1 MKNAA
6 LPLLLAAL
14 LLSLP
19 LPVQSQQQGGA
30 PQPTVI
36 LPQDGTGSQ
45 IQVQPLGTGFVLQG
59 SQTQQQGEAATQQ
72 QGGTAIPQ
80 QQGET
85 AAQQQESGV
94 EQPSEATAAE
104 TGPPREAE
112 GVSLEGLDKI
122 TARTFAFEA
131 PLNETVR
138 FGYLEVTARRC
149 VVAAEEETPERSAF
163 LEVVEAKPGRN
174 PSKVFSG
181 WMFAS
186 SPSVSAMEH
195 AVYDI
200 WVVDCM
206 GYQGEVAHESTP
218 AAEVV
223 PEDVEAPVEGV
234 ERPLD

>member
-1 MKNAA
+1 MRPWIV
-6 LPLLLAAL
+6 PLLLGAL
-14 LLSLP
+14 LLPHAVLA
-19 LPVQSQQQGGA
+19 QSDSQ
-30 PQPTVI
+30 PQI
-36 LPQDGTGSQ
+36 E
-45 IQVQPLGTGFVLQG
+45 VQPLGQGYVLPGQ
-59 SQTQQQGEAATQQ
+59 SQTQQQGETATQQ
-72 QGGTAIPQ
+72 QGGSGT

-85 AAQQQESGV
+85 ASQQQEEGAAQ
-94 EQPSEATAAE
+94 QPIETATTAE
-104 TGPPREAE
+104 PGPPRQAE

-138 FGYLEVTARRC
+138 FGYLEITARRC

-206 GYQGEVAHESTP
+206 GYEGEESVETAP
-218 AAEVV
+218 IAEAL
-223 PEDVEAPVEGV
+223 PEEVEAPVEGV